1 MVVSPC
7 HHAPNL
13 MQGPEGKEGRLSGTP
28 AMQAGP
34 DTQGTR
40 SSLERGPPTP
50 QPLPGASLKP
60 EPPNRSWQGL
70 LFRVESAGCC
80 SNL

>member
-40 SSLERGPPTP
+40 SSLERGPP
-50 QPLPGASLKP
+50 
-60 EPPNRSWQGL
+60 PPNPSQEL
-70 LFRVESAGCC
+70 A
-80 SNL
+80 